1 MNLTKPPC
9 RPMHPNTKPT
19 VVVLIL
25 CMVILGVLLLPLPFI
40 AYKILKV
47 ILSLG
52 LLYAAAFFLRPC
64 KNLKF
69 ITENGARELG
79 TRDPKT
85 GTFTG
90 TLETFHAG
98 EWVAVALDEKN
109 SKIIEFLGCH
119 IPVIICAESMPE
131 SMPPISLQMSLGLLT
146 TAVLMNPICNIHL
159 PRTSWMILDVIIIV
173 LLGCAYYFIQEENT
187 GKRPH
192 FPLTRSASQT
202 PKSPF
207 MDLND
212 LGHYLQRYWPAIF
225 GVAFLL
231 DLYSTQVGGHKFED
245 INLFNEIAKTMLIL
259 FHSALIAFFG
269 YGIISAFL
277 GGIQTLIIEFVL
289 TIFLLSFICLTFNGY
304 MVPSPEDTDEYEPM
318 EYWERMGL

>member
-1 MNLTKPPC
+1 
-9 RPMHPNTKPT
+9 MHPRTKSTT
-19 VVVLIL
+19 VILIIGIVIL
-25 CMVILGVLLLPLPFI
+25 CILLLPLPLI
-40 AYKILKV
+40 TYKVLKV
-47 ILSLG
+47 ILSVILF
-52 LLYAAAFFLRPC
+52 YIAAFFLRPC

-109 SKIIEFLGCH
+109 SRIIEFLGCH
-119 IPVIICAESMPE
+119 IPRRSLPE

-146 TAVLMNPICNIHL
+146 TAALMNPICNIHL

-207 MDLND
+207 MSLND
-212 LGHYLQRYWPAIF
+212 LGHHLQRYWPAIL
-225 GVAFLL
+225 GGALLL

-245 INLFNEIAKTMLIL
+245 INLFNEIAKTMLTL
-259 FHSALIAFFG
+259 FYSAMISSCFG
-269 YGIISAFL
+269 FAIIGMCINRIEAS
-277 GGIQTLIIEFVL
+277 IEFVL
-289 TIFLLSFICLTFNGY
+289 TAFLLIFICLTFSGL
-304 MVPSPEDTDEYEPM
+304 MVPSHNDTDEYEQIDR
-318 EYWERMGL
+318 WE